1 MPRIPTRPL
10 DVIWDEYNKL
20 ILVGNQSDSKGG
32 GSLWTYDPIRGEEL
46 WRIQRRGAGVAAM
59 ARGGHNVSSLNSRS
73 RMSVVNVVT
82 RQVVHDTEITALS
95 SGSHLSKDEQ
105 GNIYTLRGR
114 NLVRLEVLSYPQP
127 DIAVSSRVFGPNTQL
142 HVTVTNAE
150 TVPVDVAIISA
161 YGEKV
166 FTNVLPGKN
175 AFHSFTARVQ
185 ALPAGEVTVHIGVV
199 AGGESILNGQTV
211 SYPGDQPIARWR
223 AQAVT
228 RTPSE
233 TGPQR

>member
-1 MPRIPTRPL
+1 MPRIPNRPL

-46 WRIQRRGAGVAAM
+46 WRIQSRGAGVAAM
-59 ARGGHNVSSLNSRS
+59 ASGGHNLSSLSSRS
-73 RMSVVNVVT
+73 RMSVVNVVA

-114 NLVRLEVLSYPQP
+114 NLVRLEVLSYPQA
-127 DIAVSSRVFGPNTQL
+127 DIAVNSRVFGPNTQL

-166 FTNVLPGKN
+166 FTNVQPGKN

-233 TGPQR
+233 TGPQQ